1 MRRLTNGRRGLMATA
16 TAALIAVT
24 ALSGCGQSEAEKR
37 AEARAKY
44 AQAVNDVQDKHGA
57 KLGSL
62 TSPDPSPDT
71 IDKQGDELEALRADL
86 NTVKPVP
93 ADVRAAHDQVEAS
106 IAAAAQAVHRAADV
120 ARGKDPEDIAGAARS
135 VDVATAG
142 YRAAVDALNGR
153 LK

>member
-1 MRRLTNGRRGLMATA
+1 MRRLSNGRRGLPAAATA
-16 TAALIAVT
+16 GLIIVT

-37 AEARAKY
+37 AEARATY

-71 IDKQGDELEALRADL
+71 IDKQGDELEALRTDL
-86 NTVKPVP
+86 NGVKPVP

-120 ARGKDPEDIAGAARS
+120 ASKKDPEEIADAARAVEVTS
-135 VDVATAG
+135 AG
-142 YRAAVDALNGR
+142 YRAAVDALNAR